1 MTTRQNSSIAIV
13 FILGLLAMLMPLS
26 IDMYLPAL
34 PVISEQFGV
43 PAGSAQMTLST
54 YILGF
59 AVGQLLYGPMA
70 DSIGRKPVILGGTL
84 VFAAAAVACALAQ
97 TIDQLIVM
105 RFFHGLAA
113 AAASVV
119 INALMRDIY
128 PKEEFSRM
136 MSFVMLVTTIAP
148 LLAPIVGGWVLVWLS
163 WHYIFW
169 ILAVAAILASV
180 MIFTLIKETLPV
192 ERRQPFRLRTTL
204 GNFASLFRH
213 KRVLSYM
220 LASGFSFAGMFSFLS
235 AGPFVYIEINHVSP
249 QHFGYY
255 FALNIVFL
263 FVMTIINS
271 RFVRRVGALNM
282 FRTGLWIQFVMAGWM
297 VFSALFGVGFWAL
310 IKETLPVERRQPF
323 RLRTTLGNF
332 ASLFRHKRVLSYMLA
347 SGFSFAG
354 MFSFLS
360 AGPFVYIEINHVS
373 PQHFGYYFALNIV
386 FLFVMTIINSRF
398 VRRVGA
404 LNMFRTGL
412 WIQFVM
418 AGWMV
423 FSALFGVGFWALVV
437 GVAAF
442 VGCVSMVSSNAMA
455 VILDEFPH
463 MAGTASS
470 LAGTFRFGIGAIVGA
485 LLSLATFNSA
495 WPMIWSI
502 AFCAT
507 CSILFYLYA
516 SRAKK
521 R

>member
-1 MTTRQNSSIAIV
+1 
-13 FILGLLAMLMPLS
+13 MLMPLS

-34 PVISEQFGV
+34 PVISAQFGV

-59 AVGQLLYGPMA
+59 ALGQLFYGPMA
-70 DSIGRKPVILGGTL
+70 DSFGRKPVILGGTL
-84 VFAAAAVACALAQ
+84 IFAGAAVACAQAQ

-148 LLAPIVGGWVLVWLS
+148 LVAPMAGGAVLVWFS
-163 WHYIFW
+163 WHVIFW
-169 ILAVAAILASV
+169 ILALAALLASA
-180 MIFTLIKETLPV
+180 MIFFFIDETLPA
-192 ERRQPFRLRTTL
+192 ERRQKFHIRTTM

-235 AGPFVYIEINHVSP
+235 AGPFVYIELNHVSP

-263 FVMTIINS
+263 FIMTIINS

-282 FRTGLWIQFVMAGWM
+282 FRAGLWIQFVMAIW
-297 VFSALFGVGFWAL
+297 L
-310 IKETLPVERRQPF
+310 
-323 RLRTTLGNF
+323 
-332 ASLFRHKRVLSYMLA
+332 VLSA
-347 SGFSFAG
+347 FTG
-354 MFSFLS
+354 M
-360 AGPFVYIEINHVS
+360 
-373 PQHFGYYFALNIV
+373 
-386 FLFVMTIINSRF
+386 
-398 VRRVGA
+398 
-404 LNMFRTGL
+404 
-412 WIQFVM
+412 
-418 AGWMV
+418 
-423 FSALFGVGFWALVV
+423 GFWALVV

-485 LLSLATFNSA
+485 LLSMATFNTA
-495 WPMIWSI
+495 WPMLWAM

-507 CSILFYLYA
+507 SSILFYLYA
-516 SRAKK
+516 SRPRKVAS
-521 R
+521 

>member
-1 MTTRQNSSIAIV
+1 MTIRPHSSFKIV

-34 PVISEQFGV
+34 PVISAQFGV

-59 AVGQLLYGPMA
+59 ALGQLFYGPMA
-70 DSIGRKPVILGGTL
+70 DSLGRKPVILGGTL

-97 TIDQLIVM
+97 TIDHLIIM

-148 LLAPIVGGWVLVWLS
+148 LPAPMAGGAVLVWFS
-163 WHYIFW
+163 WHVIFW
-169 ILAVAAILASV
+169 ILALAALLASA
-180 MIFTLIKETLPV
+180 MIFFFIDETLPV
-192 ERRQPFRLRTTL
+192 ERRQKFHIRTTI

-235 AGPFVYIEINHVSP
+235 AGPFVYIELNHVSP

-263 FVMTIINS
+263 FIMTIINS

-282 FRTGLWIQFVMAGWM
+282 FRAGLWIQFVMAIWL
-297 VFSALFGVGFWAL
+297 VVSA
-310 IKETLPVERRQPF
+310 
-323 RLRTTLGNF
+323 
-332 ASLFRHKRVLSYMLA
+332 
-347 SGFSFAG
+347 
-354 MFSFLS
+354 FL
-360 AGPFVYIEINHVS
+360 
-373 PQHFGYYFALNIV
+373 
-386 FLFVMTIINSRF
+386 
-398 VRRVGA
+398 
-404 LNMFRTGL
+404 
-412 WIQFVM
+412 
-418 AGWMV
+418 
-423 FSALFGVGFWALVV
+423 GVGFWALVV

-485 LLSLATFNSA
+485 LLSMATFTTA
-495 WPMIWSI
+495 WPMLWAM

-507 CSILFYLYA
+507 SSILFYLYA
-516 SRAKK
+516 SRPRKAAH
-521 R
+521 

>member
-1 MTTRQNSSIAIV
+1 MTTRPHSSFKIV

-34 PVISEQFGV
+34 PVISAQFGV

-59 AVGQLLYGPMA
+59 ALGQLFYGPMA
-70 DSIGRKPVILGGTL
+70 DSLGRKPVILGGTL

-97 TIDQLIVM
+97 TIDHLIVM

-148 LLAPIVGGWVLVWLS
+148 LVAPMAGGAVLVWFS
-163 WHYIFW
+163 WHVIFW
-169 ILAVAAILASV
+169 ILALAALLASA
-180 MIFTLIKETLPV
+180 MIFFFIDETLPV
-192 ERRQPFRLRTTL
+192 ERRQKFHIRTTI

-235 AGPFVYIEINHVSP
+235 AGPFVYIELNHVSP

-263 FVMTIINS
+263 FIMTIINS

-282 FRTGLWIQFVMAGWM
+282 FRAGLWIQFVMAIW
-297 VFSALFGVGFWAL
+297 L
-310 IKETLPVERRQPF
+310 
-323 RLRTTLGNF
+323 
-332 ASLFRHKRVLSYMLA
+332 VLSA
-347 SGFSFAG
+347 
-354 MFSFLS
+354 FL
-360 AGPFVYIEINHVS
+360 
-373 PQHFGYYFALNIV
+373 
-386 FLFVMTIINSRF
+386 
-398 VRRVGA
+398 
-404 LNMFRTGL
+404 
-412 WIQFVM
+412 
-418 AGWMV
+418 
-423 FSALFGVGFWALVV
+423 GVGFWALVI

-485 LLSLATFNSA
+485 LLSMATFTTA
-495 WPMIWSI
+495 WPMLWAM

-507 CSILFYLYA
+507 SSILFYLYA
-516 SRAKK
+516 SRPRKAAH
-521 R
+521 

>member
-1 MTTRQNSSIAIV
+1 MTTRPHSSFKIV

-34 PVISEQFGV
+34 PVISAQFGV

-59 AVGQLLYGPMA
+59 ALGQLFYGPMA
-70 DSIGRKPVILGGTL
+70 DSLGRKPVILGGTL

-97 TIDQLIVM
+97 TIDHLIIM

-148 LLAPIVGGWVLVWLS
+148 LVAPMAGGAVLVWFS
-163 WHYIFW
+163 WHVIFR
-169 ILAVAAILASV
+169 ILALAALLASA
-180 MIFTLIKETLPV
+180 MIFFFIDETLPV
-192 ERRQPFRLRTTL
+192 ERRQKFHIRTTI

-235 AGPFVYIEINHVSP
+235 AGPFVYIELNHVSP

-263 FVMTIINS
+263 FIMTIINS

-282 FRTGLWIQFVMAGWM
+282 FRAGLWIQFVMAIWL
-297 VFSALFGVGFWAL
+297 VVSA
-310 IKETLPVERRQPF
+310 
-323 RLRTTLGNF
+323 
-332 ASLFRHKRVLSYMLA
+332 
-347 SGFSFAG
+347 
-354 MFSFLS
+354 FL
-360 AGPFVYIEINHVS
+360 
-373 PQHFGYYFALNIV
+373 
-386 FLFVMTIINSRF
+386 
-398 VRRVGA
+398 
-404 LNMFRTGL
+404 
-412 WIQFVM
+412 
-418 AGWMV
+418 
-423 FSALFGVGFWALVV
+423 GVGFWALVV

-485 LLSLATFNSA
+485 LLSMATFTTA
-495 WPMIWSI
+495 WPMLWAM

-507 CSILFYLYA
+507 SSILFYLYA
-516 SRAKK
+516 SRPRKAAH
-521 R
+521 

>member
-1 MTTRQNSSIAIV
+1 VTTRPHSSFKIV

-34 PVISEQFGV
+34 PVISAQFGV

-59 AVGQLLYGPMA
+59 ALGQLLYGPMA
-70 DSIGRKPVILGGTL
+70 DSLGRKPVILGGTL

-97 TIDQLIVM
+97 SIDQLIAM
-105 RFFHGLAA
+105 RFLHGLAA

-148 LLAPIVGGWVLVWLS
+148 LVAPMAGGAVLVWFS
-163 WHYIFW
+163 WHAIFW
-169 ILAVAAILASV
+169 ILALAALLASAMV
-180 MIFTLIKETLPV
+180 FFFIDETLPV
-192 ERRQPFRLRTTL
+192 ERRQKFHIRTTI

-235 AGPFVYIEINHVSP
+235 AGPFVYIELNHVSP

-263 FVMTIINS
+263 FVLTIINS

-282 FRTGLWIQFVMAGWM
+282 FRAGLWIQFVMAVWL
-297 VFSALFGVGFWAL
+297 VVSA
-310 IKETLPVERRQPF
+310 
-323 RLRTTLGNF
+323 
-332 ASLFRHKRVLSYMLA
+332 
-347 SGFSFAG
+347 
-354 MFSFLS
+354 FL
-360 AGPFVYIEINHVS
+360 
-373 PQHFGYYFALNIV
+373 
-386 FLFVMTIINSRF
+386 
-398 VRRVGA
+398 
-404 LNMFRTGL
+404 
-412 WIQFVM
+412 
-418 AGWMV
+418 
-423 FSALFGVGFWALVV
+423 GVGFWALVI

-442 VGCVSMVSSNAMA
+442 VGCVSMISSNAMA

-485 LLSLATFNSA
+485 LLSMATFTTA
-495 WPMIWSI
+495 WPMLWAM

-507 CSILFYLYA
+507 SSVLFCLYA
-516 SRAKK
+516 SRPRKAA

>member
-1 MTTRQNSSIAIV
+1 MTTRPHSSFKIV

-34 PVISEQFGV
+34 PVISAQFGV

-59 AVGQLLYGPMA
+59 ALGQLLYGPMA
-70 DSIGRKPVILGGTL
+70 DSLGRKPVILGGTL

-97 TIDQLIVM
+97 SIDQLIIM
-105 RFFHGLAA
+105 RFLHGLAA

-148 LLAPIVGGWVLVWLS
+148 LVAPMAGGAVLVWFS
-163 WHYIFW
+163 WHAIFW
-169 ILAVAAILASV
+169 ILALAALLASA
-180 MIFTLIKETLPV
+180 MIFFFIDETLPV
-192 ERRQPFRLRTTL
+192 ERRQKFHIRTTI

-235 AGPFVYIEINHVSP
+235 AGPFVYNELNHVSP

-263 FVMTIINS
+263 FVLTIINS

-282 FRTGLWIQFVMAGWM
+282 FRAGLWIQFVMAVWL
-297 VFSALFGVGFWAL
+297 VVSA
-310 IKETLPVERRQPF
+310 
-323 RLRTTLGNF
+323 
-332 ASLFRHKRVLSYMLA
+332 
-347 SGFSFAG
+347 
-354 MFSFLS
+354 FLD
-360 AGPFVYIEINHVS
+360 
-373 PQHFGYYFALNIV
+373 
-386 FLFVMTIINSRF
+386 
-398 VRRVGA
+398 
-404 LNMFRTGL
+404 
-412 WIQFVM
+412 
-418 AGWMV
+418 
-423 FSALFGVGFWALVV
+423 VGFWALVI

-442 VGCVSMVSSNAMA
+442 VGCVSMISSNAMA

-485 LLSLATFNSA
+485 LLSMATFTTA
-495 WPMIWSI
+495 WPMLWAM

-507 CSILFYLYA
+507 SSALFCLYA
-516 SRAKK
+516 SRPRKAAH
-521 R
+521 

>member
-1 MTTRQNSSIAIV
+1 MTTRPHSSFKIV

-34 PVISEQFGV
+34 PVISAQFGV

-59 AVGQLLYGPMA
+59 ALGQLFYGPMA
-70 DSIGRKPVILGGTL
+70 DSLGRKPVILGGTL

-97 TIDQLIVM
+97 TIDHLIIM

-148 LLAPIVGGWVLVWLS
+148 LVAPMAGGAVLVWFS
-163 WHYIFW
+163 WHVIFW
-169 ILAVAAILASV
+169 ILALAALLASA
-180 MIFTLIKETLPV
+180 MIFFFIDETLPV
-192 ERRQPFRLRTTL
+192 ERRQKFHIRTTI
-204 GNFASLFRH
+204 GNFTSLFRH

-235 AGPFVYIEINHVSP
+235 AGPFVYIELNHVSP

-263 FVMTIINS
+263 FIMTIINS

-282 FRTGLWIQFVMAGWM
+282 FRAGLWIQFVMAIWL
-297 VFSALFGVGFWAL
+297 VVSA
-310 IKETLPVERRQPF
+310 
-323 RLRTTLGNF
+323 
-332 ASLFRHKRVLSYMLA
+332 
-347 SGFSFAG
+347 
-354 MFSFLS
+354 FL
-360 AGPFVYIEINHVS
+360 
-373 PQHFGYYFALNIV
+373 
-386 FLFVMTIINSRF
+386 
-398 VRRVGA
+398 
-404 LNMFRTGL
+404 
-412 WIQFVM
+412 
-418 AGWMV
+418 
-423 FSALFGVGFWALVV
+423 GVGFWALVV

-485 LLSLATFNSA
+485 LLSMATFTTA
-495 WPMIWSI
+495 WPMLWAM

-507 CSILFYLYA
+507 SSILFYLYA
-516 SRAKK
+516 SRPRKAAH
-521 R
+521 

>member
-1 MTTRQNSSIAIV
+1 MTTRPHSSFKIV

-34 PVISEQFGV
+34 PVISAQFGV

-59 AVGQLLYGPMA
+59 ALGQLFYGPMA
-70 DSIGRKPVILGGTL
+70 DSLGRKPVILGGTL

-97 TIDQLIVM
+97 TIDHLIIM

-148 LLAPIVGGWVLVWLS
+148 LVAPMAGGAVLVWFS
-163 WHYIFW
+163 WHVIFW
-169 ILAVAAILASV
+169 ILALAALLASA
-180 MIFTLIKETLPV
+180 MIFFFIDETLPV
-192 ERRQPFRLRTTL
+192 ERRQKFHIRTTI

-235 AGPFVYIEINHVSP
+235 AGPFVYIELNHVSP

-263 FVMTIINS
+263 IIMTIINS

-282 FRTGLWIQFVMAGWM
+282 FRAGLWIQFVMAIWL
-297 VFSALFGVGFWAL
+297 VVSA
-310 IKETLPVERRQPF
+310 
-323 RLRTTLGNF
+323 
-332 ASLFRHKRVLSYMLA
+332 
-347 SGFSFAG
+347 
-354 MFSFLS
+354 FL
-360 AGPFVYIEINHVS
+360 
-373 PQHFGYYFALNIV
+373 
-386 FLFVMTIINSRF
+386 
-398 VRRVGA
+398 
-404 LNMFRTGL
+404 
-412 WIQFVM
+412 
-418 AGWMV
+418 
-423 FSALFGVGFWALVV
+423 GVGFWALVV

-485 LLSLATFNSA
+485 LLSMATFTTA
-495 WPMIWSI
+495 WPMLWAM

-507 CSILFYLYA
+507 SSILFYLYA
-516 SRAKK
+516 SRPRKAAH
-521 R
+521 

>member
-1 MTTRQNSSIAIV
+1 MTTRPHSSFKIV

-34 PVISEQFGV
+34 PVISAQFGV

-59 AVGQLLYGPMA
+59 ALGQLFYGPMA
-70 DSIGRKPVILGGTL
+70 DSLGRKPVILGGTL
-84 VFAAAAVACALAQ
+84 IFAAAAVACALAQ
-97 TIDQLIVM
+97 TIDHLIIM

-148 LLAPIVGGWVLVWLS
+148 LVAPMAGGAVLVWFS
-163 WHYIFW
+163 WHVIFW
-169 ILAVAAILASV
+169 ILALAALLASA
-180 MIFTLIKETLPV
+180 MIFFFIDETLPV
-192 ERRQPFRLRTTL
+192 ERRQKFHIRTTI

-235 AGPFVYIEINHVSP
+235 AGPFVYIELNHVSP

-263 FVMTIINS
+263 FIMTIINS

-282 FRTGLWIQFVMAGWM
+282 FRAGLWIQFVMAICLVM
-297 VFSALFGVGFWAL
+297 SA
-310 IKETLPVERRQPF
+310 
-323 RLRTTLGNF
+323 
-332 ASLFRHKRVLSYMLA
+332 
-347 SGFSFAG
+347 
-354 MFSFLS
+354 FL
-360 AGPFVYIEINHVS
+360 
-373 PQHFGYYFALNIV
+373 
-386 FLFVMTIINSRF
+386 
-398 VRRVGA
+398 
-404 LNMFRTGL
+404 
-412 WIQFVM
+412 
-418 AGWMV
+418 
-423 FSALFGVGFWALVV
+423 GVGFWALVV

-485 LLSLATFNSA
+485 LLSMATFTTA
-495 WPMIWSI
+495 WPMLWAM

-507 CSILFYLYA
+507 SSILFYLYA
-516 SRAKK
+516 SRPRKAAH
-521 R
+521 

>member
-1 MTTRQNSSIAIV
+1 MTTRPHSSFKIV

-34 PVISEQFGV
+34 PVISAQFGV

-59 AVGQLLYGPMA
+59 AIGQLLYGPMA
-70 DSIGRKPVILGGTL
+70 DSLGRKPVILGGTL
-84 VFAAAAVACALAQ
+84 IFAAAAVACALAQ

-105 RFFHGLAA
+105 RFLHGLAA

-119 INALMRDIY
+119 INALMRDVY

-148 LLAPIVGGWVLVWLS
+148 LVAPMVGGAVLVWFS
-163 WHYIFW
+163 WHVIFW
-169 ILAVAAILASV
+169 ILAVAALLASA
-180 MIFTLIKETLPV
+180 MIFFFIDETLPA
-192 ERRQPFRLRTTL
+192 ERRQKFHIRTTL

-235 AGPFVYIEINHVSP
+235 AGPFVYIELNHVSP

-282 FRTGLWIQFVMAGWM
+282 FRAGLWIQFVMAIWL
-297 VFSALFGVGFWAL
+297 VVTA
-310 IKETLPVERRQPF
+310 
-323 RLRTTLGNF
+323 
-332 ASLFRHKRVLSYMLA
+332 
-347 SGFSFAG
+347 
-354 MFSFLS
+354 FL
-360 AGPFVYIEINHVS
+360 
-373 PQHFGYYFALNIV
+373 
-386 FLFVMTIINSRF
+386 
-398 VRRVGA
+398 
-404 LNMFRTGL
+404 
-412 WIQFVM
+412 
-418 AGWMV
+418 
-423 FSALFGVGFWALVV
+423 GVGFWALVV

-442 VGCVSMVSSNAMA
+442 VGCVSMVSSNGMA

-470 LAGTFRFGIGAIVGA
+470 LAGTFRFGIGAVVGA
-485 LLSLATFNSA
+485 LLSLATFSTA
-495 WPMIWSI
+495 WPMLWAI
-502 AFCAT
+502 ALCAT
-507 CSILFYLYA
+507 SSILFYLYA
-516 SRAKK
+516 SRPSKTA

>member
-1 MTTRQNSSIAIV
+1 MTTRPHSSFKIV

-34 PVISEQFGV
+34 PVISAQFGV

-59 AVGQLLYGPMA
+59 ALGQLLYGPMA
-70 DSIGRKPVILGGTL
+70 DSLGRKPVILGGTL

-97 TIDQLIVM
+97 SIDQLIIM
-105 RFFHGLAA
+105 RFLHGLAA

-148 LLAPIVGGWVLVWLS
+148 LVAPMAGGAVLVWFS
-163 WHYIFW
+163 WHAIFW
-169 ILAVAAILASV
+169 ILALAALLASA
-180 MIFTLIKETLPV
+180 MIFFFIDETLPV
-192 ERRQPFRLRTTL
+192 ERRQKFHIRTTI

-235 AGPFVYIEINHVSP
+235 AGPFVYIELNHVSP

-263 FVMTIINS
+263 FVLTIINS

-282 FRTGLWIQFVMAGWM
+282 FRAGLWIQFVMAVWL
-297 VFSALFGVGFWAL
+297 VVSAFLGVGFWAL
-310 IKETLPVERRQPF
+310 AI
-323 RLRTTLGNF
+323 
-332 ASLFRHKRVLSYMLA
+332 
-347 SGFSFAG
+347 
-354 MFSFLS
+354 
-360 AGPFVYIEINHVS
+360 
-373 PQHFGYYFALNIV
+373 
-386 FLFVMTIINSRF
+386 
-398 VRRVGA
+398 
-404 LNMFRTGL
+404 
-412 WIQFVM
+412 
-418 AGWMV
+418 
-423 FSALFGVGFWALVV
+423 

-442 VGCVSMVSSNAMA
+442 VGCVSMISSNAMA

-485 LLSLATFNSA
+485 LLSMATFTTA
-495 WPMIWSI
+495 WPMLWAM

-507 CSILFYLYA
+507 SSVLFCLYA
-516 SRAKK
+516 SRPRKAAH
-521 R
+521 

>member
-1 MTTRQNSSIAIV
+1 MTTRPHSSFKIV

-34 PVISEQFGV
+34 PVISAQFGV

-59 AVGQLLYGPMA
+59 ALGQLFYGPMA
-70 DSIGRKPVILGGTL
+70 DSLGRKPVILGGTL
-84 VFAAAAVACALAQ
+84 IFAAAAVACALAQ
-97 TIDQLIVM
+97 SIDQLIVM
-105 RFFHGLAA
+105 RLFHGLAA

-148 LLAPIVGGWVLVWLS
+148 LVAPMAGGAVLVWFS
-163 WHYIFW
+163 WHAIFW
-169 ILAVAAILASV
+169 ILALAALLASA
-180 MIFTLIKETLPV
+180 MIFFFIDETLAV
-192 ERRQPFRLRTTL
+192 ERRQKFHIRTTM

-235 AGPFVYIEINHVSP
+235 AGPFVYIELNHVSP

-263 FVMTIINS
+263 FIMTIINS
-271 RFVRRVGALNM
+271 RFVRRIGALNM
-282 FRTGLWIQFVMAGWM
+282 FRAGLWIQFVMAIWL
-297 VFSALFGVGFWAL
+297 VVSAF
-310 IKETLPVERRQPF
+310 
-323 RLRTTLGNF
+323 
-332 ASLFRHKRVLSYMLA
+332 
-347 SGFSFAG
+347 
-354 MFSFLS
+354 
-360 AGPFVYIEINHVS
+360 
-373 PQHFGYYFALNIV
+373 
-386 FLFVMTIINSRF
+386 
-398 VRRVGA
+398 
-404 LNMFRTGL
+404 
-412 WIQFVM
+412 
-418 AGWMV
+418 
-423 FSALFGVGFWALVV
+423 FGVGFWALVV

-442 VGCVSMVSSNAMA
+442 VGCVSMISSNAMA

-470 LAGTFRFGIGAIVGA
+470 LAGTFRFGIGAVVGA
-485 LLSLATFNSA
+485 LLSMATFNTA
-495 WPMIWSI
+495 WPMLWAM

-507 CSILFYLYA
+507 SSIIFCLYA
-516 SRAKK
+516 SRPRKAAH
-521 R
+521 

>member
-1 MTTRQNSSIAIV
+1 VTTRPHSSFKIV

-34 PVISEQFGV
+34 PVISAQFGV

-59 AVGQLLYGPMA
+59 ALGQLFYGPMA
-70 DSIGRKPVILGGTL
+70 DSLGRKPVILGGTL

-97 TIDQLIVM
+97 TIDHLIIM
-105 RFFHGLAA
+105 RFLHGLAA

-148 LLAPIVGGWVLVWLS
+148 LVAPMAGGAVLVWFS
-163 WHYIFW
+163 WHAIFW
-169 ILAVAAILASV
+169 ILALAALLASA
-180 MIFTLIKETLPV
+180 MIFFFIDETLPV
-192 ERRQPFRLRTTL
+192 ERRQKFHIRTTI

-235 AGPFVYIEINHVSP
+235 AGPFVYIELNHVSP

-263 FVMTIINS
+263 FIMTIINS

-282 FRTGLWIQFVMAGWM
+282 FRAGLWIQFVMAIWL
-297 VFSALFGVGFWAL
+297 VVSA
-310 IKETLPVERRQPF
+310 
-323 RLRTTLGNF
+323 
-332 ASLFRHKRVLSYMLA
+332 
-347 SGFSFAG
+347 
-354 MFSFLS
+354 FL
-360 AGPFVYIEINHVS
+360 
-373 PQHFGYYFALNIV
+373 
-386 FLFVMTIINSRF
+386 
-398 VRRVGA
+398 
-404 LNMFRTGL
+404 
-412 WIQFVM
+412 
-418 AGWMV
+418 
-423 FSALFGVGFWALVV
+423 GVGFWALVV

-485 LLSLATFNSA
+485 LLSMATFTTA
-495 WPMIWSI
+495 WPMLWAM

-507 CSILFYLYA
+507 SSILFYLYA
-516 SRAKK
+516 SRPRKAAH
-521 R
+521 

>member
-1 MTTRQNSSIAIV
+1 MTTRPHSSFKIV

-34 PVISEQFGV
+34 PVISAQFGV

-59 AVGQLLYGPMA
+59 ALGQLFYGPMA
-70 DSIGRKPVILGGTL
+70 DSLGRKPVILGGTL

-97 TIDQLIVM
+97 SIDQLIVM

-148 LLAPIVGGWVLVWLS
+148 LVAPMAGGAVLAWFS
-163 WHYIFW
+163 WHVIFW
-169 ILAVAAILASV
+169 ILALAALLASA
-180 MIFTLIKETLPV
+180 MIFFFIDETLPV
-192 ERRQPFRLRTTL
+192 ERRQKFHIRTTM

-235 AGPFVYIEINHVSP
+235 AGPFVYIELNHVSP

-263 FVMTIINS
+263 FIMTIINS

-282 FRTGLWIQFVMAGWM
+282 FRAGLWIQFVMAIWL
-297 VFSALFGVGFWAL
+297 VVSA
-310 IKETLPVERRQPF
+310 
-323 RLRTTLGNF
+323 
-332 ASLFRHKRVLSYMLA
+332 
-347 SGFSFAG
+347 
-354 MFSFLS
+354 FL
-360 AGPFVYIEINHVS
+360 
-373 PQHFGYYFALNIV
+373 
-386 FLFVMTIINSRF
+386 
-398 VRRVGA
+398 
-404 LNMFRTGL
+404 
-412 WIQFVM
+412 
-418 AGWMV
+418 
-423 FSALFGVGFWALVV
+423 GVGFWALVV

-470 LAGTFRFGIGAIVGA
+470 LAGTFRFGIGAVVGA
-485 LLSLATFNSA
+485 LLSMATFTTA
-495 WPMIWSI
+495 WPMLWAM

-507 CSILFYLYA
+507 SSILFYLYA
-516 SRAKK
+516 SRPRKAAH
-521 R
+521 

>member
-1 MTTRQNSSIAIV
+1 MTTRPHSSFSIV

-43 PAGSAQMTLST
+43 AAGSAQMTLST

-84 VFAAAAVACALAQ
+84 VFAAAAVACAMAQ

-148 LLAPIVGGWVLVWLS
+148 LVAPMVGGAVLVWFS
-163 WHYIFW
+163 WHAIFW
-169 ILAVAAILASV
+169 ILAVAALLASA
-180 MIFTLIKETLPV
+180 MIFFFIDETLPV
-192 ERRQPFRLRTTL
+192 ERRQKFHIRTTI

-235 AGPFVYIEINHVSP
+235 AGPFVYIEINHVLP

-255 FALNIVFL
+255 FALNVVFI
-263 FVMTIINS
+263 FVLTMINS
-271 RFVRRVGALNM
+271 RFVRKVGALNM
-282 FRTGLWIQFVMAGWM
+282 FRIGLWIQFVMAVWM
-297 VFSALFGVGFWAL
+297 VVTAFFDVGFW
-310 IKETLPVERRQPF
+310 T
-323 RLRTTLGNF
+323 
-332 ASLFRHKRVLSYMLA
+332 
-347 SGFSFAG
+347 
-354 MFSFLS
+354 
-360 AGPFVYIEINHVS
+360 
-373 PQHFGYYFALNIV
+373 
-386 FLFVMTIINSRF
+386 
-398 VRRVGA
+398 
-404 LNMFRTGL
+404 
-412 WIQFVM
+412 
-418 AGWMV
+418 
-423 FSALFGVGFWALVV
+423 LVV
-437 GVAAF
+437 GIAAF
-442 VGCVSMVSSNAMA
+442 VGCISMVSSNAMA

-485 LLSLATFNSA
+485 LLSLATFTSA
-495 WPMIWSI
+495 WPMLWSI
-502 AFCAT
+502 ALCAT
-507 CSILFYLYA
+507 GSILFCLYA
-516 SRAKK
+516 SRPRKAVK
-521 R
+521 

>member
-1 MTTRQNSSIAIV
+1 MTTRPHSSFKIV

-34 PVISEQFGV
+34 PVISAQFGV

-59 AVGQLLYGPMA
+59 ALGQLFYGPMA
-70 DSIGRKPVILGGTL
+70 DSLGRKPVILGGTL
-84 VFAAAAVACALAQ
+84 IFAAAAVACALAQ
-97 TIDQLIVM
+97 SIDQLIVM
-105 RFFHGLAA
+105 RLFHGLAA

-148 LLAPIVGGWVLVWLS
+148 LVAPMAGGAVLVWFS
-163 WHYIFW
+163 WHAIFW
-169 ILAVAAILASV
+169 ILALAALLASA
-180 MIFTLIKETLPV
+180 MIFFFIDETLTV
-192 ERRQPFRLRTTL
+192 ERRQKFHIRTTM

-235 AGPFVYIEINHVSP
+235 AGPFVYIELNHVSP

-263 FVMTIINS
+263 FIMTIINS
-271 RFVRRVGALNM
+271 RFVRRIGALNM
-282 FRTGLWIQFVMAGWM
+282 FRAGLWIQFVMAIWL
-297 VFSALFGVGFWAL
+297 VVSAFFD
-310 IKETLPVERRQPF
+310 
-323 RLRTTLGNF
+323 
-332 ASLFRHKRVLSYMLA
+332 
-347 SGFSFAG
+347 
-354 MFSFLS
+354 
-360 AGPFVYIEINHVS
+360 
-373 PQHFGYYFALNIV
+373 
-386 FLFVMTIINSRF
+386 
-398 VRRVGA
+398 
-404 LNMFRTGL
+404 
-412 WIQFVM
+412 
-418 AGWMV
+418 
-423 FSALFGVGFWALVV
+423 VGFWALVV

-442 VGCVSMVSSNAMA
+442 VGCVSMISSNAMA

-470 LAGTFRFGIGAIVGA
+470 LAGTFRFGIGAVVGA
-485 LLSLATFNSA
+485 LLSMATFNTA
-495 WPMIWSI
+495 WPMLWAM

-507 CSILFYLYA
+507 SSILFCLYA
-516 SRAKK
+516 SRPRKAAH
-521 R
+521 

>member
-1 MTTRQNSSIAIV
+1 VTTRPHSSFKIV

-34 PVISEQFGV
+34 PVISAQFGV

-59 AVGQLLYGPMA
+59 ALGQLFYGPMA
-70 DSIGRKPVILGGTL
+70 DSLGRKPVILGGTL
-84 VFAAAAVACALAQ
+84 VFAAAAVACALSQ
-97 TIDQLIVM
+97 TIDQLIIM
-105 RFFHGLAA
+105 RFLHGLAA

-148 LLAPIVGGWVLVWLS
+148 LVAPMAGGAVLVWFS
-163 WHYIFW
+163 WHVIFW
-169 ILAVAAILASV
+169 ILALAALLASA
-180 MIFTLIKETLPV
+180 MIFFFIDETLPV
-192 ERRQPFRLRTTL
+192 ERRQKFHIRTTI

-235 AGPFVYIEINHVSP
+235 AGPFVYIELNHVSP

-263 FVMTIINS
+263 FIMTIINS

-282 FRTGLWIQFVMAGWM
+282 FRAGLWIQFVMAIWL
-297 VFSALFGVGFWAL
+297 VVSA
-310 IKETLPVERRQPF
+310 
-323 RLRTTLGNF
+323 
-332 ASLFRHKRVLSYMLA
+332 
-347 SGFSFAG
+347 
-354 MFSFLS
+354 FL
-360 AGPFVYIEINHVS
+360 
-373 PQHFGYYFALNIV
+373 
-386 FLFVMTIINSRF
+386 
-398 VRRVGA
+398 
-404 LNMFRTGL
+404 
-412 WIQFVM
+412 
-418 AGWMV
+418 
-423 FSALFGVGFWALVV
+423 GVGFWALVV

-442 VGCVSMVSSNAMA
+442 VGCVSMVSSNGMA

-485 LLSLATFNSA
+485 LLSMATFTTA
-495 WPMIWSI
+495 WPMLWAM

-507 CSILFYLYA
+507 SSILFYLYA
-516 SRAKK
+516 SRPRKAAH
-521 R
+521 

>member
-1 MTTRQNSSIAIV
+1 MTTKQRSSLGIV

-34 PVISEQFGV
+34 PVISAQFGV

-59 AVGQLLYGPMA
+59 ALGQLLYGPMA
-70 DSIGRKPVILGGTL
+70 DSLGRKPVILGGTL
-84 VFAAAAVACALAQ
+84 VFAAAAAACALSQ
-97 TIDQLIVM
+97 TIDYLIVM

-148 LLAPIVGGWVLVWLS
+148 LVAPMVGGAVLIWFS
-163 WHYIFW
+163 WHTIFW
-169 ILAVAAILASV
+169 ILAVAALLASA
-180 MIFTLIKETLPV
+180 MIFFFIDETLPV
-192 ERRQPFRLRTTL
+192 ERRQKFRLRTTG

-235 AGPFVYIEINHVSP
+235 AGPFVYIELNHVPP

-255 FALNIVFL
+255 FALNVVFL
-263 FVMTIINS
+263 FVLTIVNS

-282 FRTGLWIQFVMAGWM
+282 FRAGLWVQFATAVWLVVCG
-297 VFSALFGVGFWAL
+297 LFDVGFW
-310 IKETLPVERRQPF
+310 
-323 RLRTTLGNF
+323 
-332 ASLFRHKRVLSYMLA
+332 SM
-347 SGFSFAG
+347 
-354 MFSFLS
+354 
-360 AGPFVYIEINHVS
+360 
-373 PQHFGYYFALNIV
+373 
-386 FLFVMTIINSRF
+386 
-398 VRRVGA
+398 
-404 LNMFRTGL
+404 
-412 WIQFVM
+412 
-418 AGWMV
+418 
-423 FSALFGVGFWALVV
+423 VV

-442 VGCVSMVSSNAMA
+442 VGCVSLVSSNAMA

-485 LLSLATFNSA
+485 LLSLATFSTA
-495 WPMIWSI
+495 WPMILSI

-507 CSILFYLYA
+507 SSILFCLYA
-516 SRAKK
+516 SRSKK
-521 R
+521 SAR

>member
-1 MTTRQNSSIAIV
+1 MTTRPHSSFKIV

-34 PVISEQFGV
+34 PVISAQFGV

-59 AVGQLLYGPMA
+59 ALGQLLYGPMA
-70 DSIGRKPVILGGTL
+70 DSLGRKPVILGGTL
-84 VFAAAAVACALAQ
+84 VFAGAAVACALAQ
-97 TIDQLIVM
+97 TIDHLIFM
-105 RFFHGLAA
+105 RFLHGLAA

-148 LLAPIVGGWVLVWLS
+148 LVAPMAGGAVLVWFS
-163 WHYIFW
+163 WHAIFW
-169 ILAVAAILASV
+169 ILALAALLASA
-180 MIFTLIKETLPV
+180 MIFFFIDETLPP
-192 ERRQPFRLRTTL
+192 EHRQKFHIRTTI

-235 AGPFVYIEINHVSP
+235 AGPFVYIELNHVSP

-263 FVMTIINS
+263 FVLTIINS

-282 FRTGLWIQFVMAGWM
+282 FRAGLWIQFVMAVWL
-297 VFSALFGVGFWAL
+297 VVSA
-310 IKETLPVERRQPF
+310 
-323 RLRTTLGNF
+323 
-332 ASLFRHKRVLSYMLA
+332 
-347 SGFSFAG
+347 
-354 MFSFLS
+354 FL
-360 AGPFVYIEINHVS
+360 
-373 PQHFGYYFALNIV
+373 
-386 FLFVMTIINSRF
+386 
-398 VRRVGA
+398 
-404 LNMFRTGL
+404 
-412 WIQFVM
+412 
-418 AGWMV
+418 
-423 FSALFGVGFWALVV
+423 GVGFWALVI

-442 VGCVSMVSSNAMA
+442 VGCVSMISSNAMA

-485 LLSLATFNSA
+485 LLSMATFTTA
-495 WPMIWSI
+495 WPMLWAM

-507 CSILFYLYA
+507 SSILFYLYA
-516 SRAKK
+516 SRPRKAAH
-521 R
+521 

>member
-1 MTTRQNSSIAIV
+1 MTTRPHSSFKIV

-34 PVISEQFGV
+34 PVISAQFGV

-59 AVGQLLYGPMA
+59 ALGQLLYGPMA
-70 DSIGRKPVILGGTL
+70 DSLGRKPVILGGTL

-97 TIDQLIVM
+97 SIDQLIIM
-105 RFFHGLAA
+105 RFLHGLAA

-148 LLAPIVGGWVLVWLS
+148 LVAPMAGGAVLVWFS
-163 WHYIFW
+163 WHAIFW
-169 ILAVAAILASV
+169 ILALAALLASA
-180 MIFTLIKETLPV
+180 MIFFFIDETLPL
-192 ERRQPFRLRTTL
+192 ERRQKFHIRTTI

-235 AGPFVYIEINHVSP
+235 AGPFVYIELNHVSP

-263 FVMTIINS
+263 FVLTIINS

-282 FRTGLWIQFVMAGWM
+282 FRAGLWIQFVMAVWL
-297 VFSALFGVGFWAL
+297 VVSA
-310 IKETLPVERRQPF
+310 
-323 RLRTTLGNF
+323 
-332 ASLFRHKRVLSYMLA
+332 
-347 SGFSFAG
+347 
-354 MFSFLS
+354 FL
-360 AGPFVYIEINHVS
+360 
-373 PQHFGYYFALNIV
+373 
-386 FLFVMTIINSRF
+386 
-398 VRRVGA
+398 
-404 LNMFRTGL
+404 
-412 WIQFVM
+412 
-418 AGWMV
+418 
-423 FSALFGVGFWALVV
+423 GVGFWALVI

-442 VGCVSMVSSNAMA
+442 VGCVSMISSNAMA

-485 LLSLATFNSA
+485 LLSMATFTTA
-495 WPMIWSI
+495 WPMLWAM

-507 CSILFYLYA
+507 SSVLFCLYA
-516 SRAKK
+516 SRPRKAAH
-521 R
+521 

>member
-1 MTTRQNSSIAIV
+1 MTTRPHSSFKIV

-34 PVISEQFGV
+34 PVISAQFGV

-59 AVGQLLYGPMA
+59 ALGQLFYGPMA
-70 DSIGRKPVILGGTL
+70 DSLGRKPVILGGTL

-97 TIDQLIVM
+97 TIDHLIIM

-148 LLAPIVGGWVLVWLS
+148 LVAPMVGGAVLVWFS
-163 WHYIFW
+163 WHAIFW
-169 ILAVAAILASV
+169 ILALAALLASA
-180 MIFTLIKETLPV
+180 MIFFFIDETLAV
-192 ERRQPFRLRTTL
+192 ERRQKFHIRTTM

-235 AGPFVYIEINHVSP
+235 AGPFVYIELNHVSP

-263 FVMTIINS
+263 FIMTIINS
-271 RFVRRVGALNM
+271 RFVRRIGALNM
-282 FRTGLWIQFVMAGWM
+282 FRAGLWIQFVMAIWL
-297 VFSALFGVGFWAL
+297 VVSAFFD
-310 IKETLPVERRQPF
+310 
-323 RLRTTLGNF
+323 
-332 ASLFRHKRVLSYMLA
+332 
-347 SGFSFAG
+347 
-354 MFSFLS
+354 
-360 AGPFVYIEINHVS
+360 
-373 PQHFGYYFALNIV
+373 
-386 FLFVMTIINSRF
+386 
-398 VRRVGA
+398 
-404 LNMFRTGL
+404 
-412 WIQFVM
+412 
-418 AGWMV
+418 
-423 FSALFGVGFWALVV
+423 VGFWALVV

-442 VGCVSMVSSNAMA
+442 VGCVSMISSNAMA

-470 LAGTFRFGIGAIVGA
+470 LAGTFRFGIGAVVGA
-485 LLSLATFNSA
+485 LLSMATFNTA
-495 WPMIWSI
+495 WPMLWAM

-507 CSILFYLYA
+507 SSILFCLYA
-516 SRAKK
+516 SRPRKAAH
-521 R
+521 

>member
-1 MTTRQNSSIAIV
+1 MTTRPHSSFKIV

-34 PVISEQFGV
+34 PVISAQFGV

-59 AVGQLLYGPMA
+59 ALGQLFYGPMA
-70 DSIGRKPVILGGTL
+70 DSLGRKPVILGGTL
-84 VFAAAAVACALAQ
+84 VFAVAAVACALAQ
-97 TIDQLIVM
+97 TIDHLIIM

-148 LLAPIVGGWVLVWLS
+148 LVAPMAGGAVLVWFS
-163 WHYIFW
+163 WHVIFW
-169 ILAVAAILASV
+169 ILALAALLASA
-180 MIFTLIKETLPV
+180 MIFFFIDETLPV
-192 ERRQPFRLRTTL
+192 ERRQKFHIRTTI

-235 AGPFVYIEINHVSP
+235 AGPFVYIELNHVSP

-263 FVMTIINS
+263 FIMTIINS

-282 FRTGLWIQFVMAGWM
+282 FRAGLWIQFVMAIWL
-297 VFSALFGVGFWAL
+297 VVSA
-310 IKETLPVERRQPF
+310 
-323 RLRTTLGNF
+323 
-332 ASLFRHKRVLSYMLA
+332 
-347 SGFSFAG
+347 
-354 MFSFLS
+354 FL
-360 AGPFVYIEINHVS
+360 
-373 PQHFGYYFALNIV
+373 
-386 FLFVMTIINSRF
+386 
-398 VRRVGA
+398 
-404 LNMFRTGL
+404 
-412 WIQFVM
+412 
-418 AGWMV
+418 
-423 FSALFGVGFWALVV
+423 GVGFWALVV

-485 LLSLATFNSA
+485 LLSMATFTTA
-495 WPMIWSI
+495 WPMLWAM

-507 CSILFYLYA
+507 SSILFYLYA
-516 SRAKK
+516 SRPRKAAH
-521 R
+521 

>member
-1 MTTRQNSSIAIV
+1 MTTRPHSSFKIV

-34 PVISEQFGV
+34 PVISAQFGV

-59 AVGQLLYGPMA
+59 ALGQLFYGPMA
-70 DSIGRKPVILGGTL
+70 DSLGRKPVILGGTL

-97 TIDQLIVM
+97 TIDHLIIM

-148 LLAPIVGGWVLVWLS
+148 LVAPMAGGAVLVWFS
-163 WHYIFW
+163 WHAIFW
-169 ILAVAAILASV
+169 ILALAALLASA
-180 MIFTLIKETLPV
+180 MIFFFIDETLPV
-192 ERRQPFRLRTTL
+192 ERRQKFHIRTTI

-235 AGPFVYIEINHVSP
+235 AGPFVYIELNHVSP

-263 FVMTIINS
+263 FIMTIINS

-282 FRTGLWIQFVMAGWM
+282 FRAGLWIQFVMAIWL
-297 VFSALFGVGFWAL
+297 VVSA
-310 IKETLPVERRQPF
+310 
-323 RLRTTLGNF
+323 
-332 ASLFRHKRVLSYMLA
+332 
-347 SGFSFAG
+347 
-354 MFSFLS
+354 FL
-360 AGPFVYIEINHVS
+360 
-373 PQHFGYYFALNIV
+373 
-386 FLFVMTIINSRF
+386 
-398 VRRVGA
+398 
-404 LNMFRTGL
+404 
-412 WIQFVM
+412 
-418 AGWMV
+418 
-423 FSALFGVGFWALVV
+423 GVGFWALVV

-442 VGCVSMVSSNAMA
+442 VGCVSMVSSNGMA

-485 LLSLATFNSA
+485 LLSMATFTTA
-495 WPMIWSI
+495 WPMLWAM

-507 CSILFYLYA
+507 SSILFYLYA
-516 SRAKK
+516 SRPRKAAH
-521 R
+521 

>member
-1 MTTRQNSSIAIV
+1 MTTRPHSSFKIV

-34 PVISEQFGV
+34 PVISAQFGV

-59 AVGQLLYGPMA
+59 AIGQLLYGPMA
-70 DSIGRKPVILGGTL
+70 DSLGRKPVILGGTL
-84 VFAAAAVACALAQ
+84 IFAGAAVACALAQ
-97 TIDQLIVM
+97 SIDQLIVM
-105 RFFHGLAA
+105 RFLHGLAA

-119 INALMRDIY
+119 INALMRDVY

-148 LLAPIVGGWVLVWLS
+148 LVAPMVGGAVLVWFS
-163 WHYIFW
+163 WHAIFW
-169 ILAVAAILASV
+169 ILAIAALLASA
-180 MIFTLIKETLPV
+180 MIFFFIDETLPV
-192 ERRQPFRLRTTL
+192 ERRQKFHIRTTM

-235 AGPFVYIEINHVSP
+235 AGPFVYIELNHVSP

-271 RFVRRVGALNM
+271 RFVRRVGAINM
-282 FRTGLWIQFVMAGWM
+282 FRAGLWIQFVMAIWL
-297 VFSALFGVGFWAL
+297 VVSA
-310 IKETLPVERRQPF
+310 
-323 RLRTTLGNF
+323 
-332 ASLFRHKRVLSYMLA
+332 
-347 SGFSFAG
+347 
-354 MFSFLS
+354 FL
-360 AGPFVYIEINHVS
+360 
-373 PQHFGYYFALNIV
+373 
-386 FLFVMTIINSRF
+386 
-398 VRRVGA
+398 
-404 LNMFRTGL
+404 
-412 WIQFVM
+412 
-418 AGWMV
+418 
-423 FSALFGVGFWALVV
+423 GVGFWALVV

-485 LLSLATFNSA
+485 LLSMATFNTA
-495 WPMIWSI
+495 WPMLWAI

-507 CSILFYLYA
+507 SSILFYLYA
-516 SRAKK
+516 SRPRKAA

>member
-1 MTTRQNSSIAIV
+1 MTTRPHSSFKIV

-34 PVISEQFGV
+34 PVISAQFGV

-59 AVGQLLYGPMA
+59 ALGQLFYGPMA
-70 DSIGRKPVILGGTL
+70 DSLGRKPIILGGTL
-84 VFAAAAVACALAQ
+84 VFAVAAVACALAQ
-97 TIDQLIVM
+97 TIDHLIIM

-148 LLAPIVGGWVLVWLS
+148 LVAPMAGGAVLVWFS
-163 WHYIFW
+163 WHMIFW
-169 ILAVAAILASV
+169 ILALAALLASA
-180 MIFTLIKETLPV
+180 MIFFFIDETLPV
-192 ERRQPFRLRTTL
+192 ERRQKFHIRTTI

-235 AGPFVYIEINHVSP
+235 AGPFVYIELNHVSP

-263 FVMTIINS
+263 FIMTIINS

-282 FRTGLWIQFVMAGWM
+282 FRAGLWIQFVMAVWL
-297 VFSALFGVGFWAL
+297 VVSA
-310 IKETLPVERRQPF
+310 
-323 RLRTTLGNF
+323 
-332 ASLFRHKRVLSYMLA
+332 
-347 SGFSFAG
+347 
-354 MFSFLS
+354 FL
-360 AGPFVYIEINHVS
+360 
-373 PQHFGYYFALNIV
+373 
-386 FLFVMTIINSRF
+386 
-398 VRRVGA
+398 
-404 LNMFRTGL
+404 
-412 WIQFVM
+412 
-418 AGWMV
+418 
-423 FSALFGVGFWALVV
+423 GVGFWALVV

-442 VGCVSMVSSNAMA
+442 VGCVAMVSSNAMA

-485 LLSLATFNSA
+485 LLAMATFSTA
-495 WPMIWSI
+495 WPMLWAM

-507 CSILFYLYA
+507 SSILFYLYA
-516 SRAKK
+516 SRPRKAAH
-521 R
+521 

>member
-1 MTTRQNSSIAIV
+1 MTNRPHSSLSIV
-13 FILGLLAMLMPLS
+13 IILGLLAMLMPLS

-34 PVISEQFGV
+34 PVIAGQFGV

-59 AVGQLLYGPMA
+59 ALGQLIYGPMA

-84 VFAAAAVACALAQ
+84 IFAAAAGACALAQ
-97 TIDQLIVM
+97 SIDQLITM

-119 INALMRDIY
+119 INALMRDMY
-128 PKEEFSRM
+128 PREEFSRM

-148 LLAPIVGGWVLVWLS
+148 LLAPMIGGAVLKWFS
-163 WHYIFW
+163 WHVIFW
-169 ILAVAAILASV
+169 ILAVAGLLVSV
-180 MIFTLIKETLPV
+180 MITVFIRETLPPG
-192 ERRQPFRLRTTL
+192 RRQPFHLRTTV

-249 QHFGYY
+249 QDFGYY

-263 FVMTIINS
+263 FLMTIING

-282 FRTGLWIQFVMAGWM
+282 FRSGLWVQFVMALWM
-297 VFSALFGVGFWAL
+297 VITALLGAGFW
-310 IKETLPVERRQPF
+310 
-323 RLRTTLGNF
+323 
-332 ASLFRHKRVLSYMLA
+332 S
-347 SGFSFAG
+347 
-354 MFSFLS
+354 
-360 AGPFVYIEINHVS
+360 
-373 PQHFGYYFALNIV
+373 
-386 FLFVMTIINSRF
+386 
-398 VRRVGA
+398 
-404 LNMFRTGL
+404 
-412 WIQFVM
+412 
-418 AGWMV
+418 
-423 FSALFGVGFWALVV
+423 LVV

-442 VGCVSMVSSNAMA
+442 VGCVSLVSSNAMA

-485 LLSLATFNSA
+485 LLSVSSFNSA

-502 AFCAT
+502 TFCAT
-507 CSILFYLYA
+507 SSVLFYLYA
-516 SRAKK
+516 SRGKK
-521 R
+521 LA

>member
-1 MTTRQNSSIAIV
+1 MTTRPHSSFKIV

-34 PVISEQFGV
+34 PVISAQFGV

-59 AVGQLLYGPMA
+59 ALGQLFYGPMA
-70 DSIGRKPVILGGTL
+70 DSLGRKPVILGGTL
-84 VFAAAAVACALAQ
+84 IFAAAAVACALAQ
-97 TIDQLIVM
+97 SIDQLIVM
-105 RFFHGLAA
+105 RLFHGLAA

-148 LLAPIVGGWVLVWLS
+148 LVAPMAGGAVLVWFS
-163 WHYIFW
+163 WHAIFW
-169 ILAVAAILASV
+169 ILALAALLASA
-180 MIFTLIKETLPV
+180 MIFFFIDETLAV
-192 ERRQPFRLRTTL
+192 ERRQKFHIRTTM

-235 AGPFVYIEINHVSP
+235 AGPFVYIELNHVSP

-263 FVMTIINS
+263 FIMTIINS
-271 RFVRRVGALNM
+271 RFVRRIGALNM
-282 FRTGLWIQFVMAGWM
+282 FRAGLWMQFVMAIWL
-297 VFSALFGVGFWAL
+297 VVSAF
-310 IKETLPVERRQPF
+310 
-323 RLRTTLGNF
+323 
-332 ASLFRHKRVLSYMLA
+332 
-347 SGFSFAG
+347 
-354 MFSFLS
+354 
-360 AGPFVYIEINHVS
+360 
-373 PQHFGYYFALNIV
+373 
-386 FLFVMTIINSRF
+386 
-398 VRRVGA
+398 
-404 LNMFRTGL
+404 
-412 WIQFVM
+412 
-418 AGWMV
+418 
-423 FSALFGVGFWALVV
+423 FGVGFWALVV

-442 VGCVSMVSSNAMA
+442 VGCVSMISSNAMA

-470 LAGTFRFGIGAIVGA
+470 LAGTFRFGIGAVVGA
-485 LLSLATFNSA
+485 LLSMATFNTA
-495 WPMIWSI
+495 WPMLWAM

-507 CSILFYLYA
+507 SSILFCLYA
-516 SRAKK
+516 SRPRKAAH
-521 R
+521 